1 MSKIDE
7 FKSFVRKNPRL
18 INHVKSGEMTW
29 QKFYEIYDLYGDDN
43 SAWKDFTEEV
53 ATTTAVAASSAGF
66 LGFLKSLDLDSV
78 QNGVN
83 SIQRV
88 VGVLQDLSG
97 KEKAPTQPEYKP
109 RPIYKSFDD

>member
-1 MSKIDE
+1 MAKLDE
-7 FKSFVRKNPRL
+7 FKAFVRKNPKL
-18 INHVKSGEMTW
+18 INHVKTGEMTW
-29 QKFYEIYDLYGDDN
+29 QKFFEIYDLYGEDSN
-43 SAWKDFTEEV
+43 AWKDYTEGSV
-53 ATTTAVAASSAGF
+53 ATAAPASSANF
-66 LGFLKSLDLDSV
+66 LGFLKNLDLDSV

-97 KEKAPTQPEYKP
+97 KDTTVKTSEYKP

>member
-1 MSKIDE
+1 MAKIDE

-18 INHVKSGEMTW
+18 INHVRSGEMTW
-29 QKFYEIYDLYGDDN
+29 QKYFEIYDLYGEDSN
-43 SAWKDFTEEV
+43 AWKDYTEETV
-53 ATTTAVAASSAGF
+53 ATTAAVSSAGF
-66 LGFLKSLDLDSV
+66 LDFLKNLDLDSV

-88 VGVLQDLSG
+88 VGVLQDLSSKDSG
-97 KEKAPTQPEYKP
+97 PKTSEYKP

>member
-1 MSKIDE
+1 MTKIDE

-18 INHVKSGEMTW
+18 INYVRTGEMTW
-29 QKFYEIYDLYGDDN
+29 QKFFEIYDLYGEDLN
-43 SAWKDFTEEV
+43 AWKDYTEV
-53 ATTTAVAASSAGF
+53 AVASTAVSSVNF
-66 LGFLKSLDLDSV
+66 LDFLKNLDLDSV

-97 KEKAPTQPEYKP
+97 KDSSTKTSEYRP

>member
-1 MSKIDE
+1 MAKVDE
-7 FKSFVRKNPRL
+7 FKAFVRKNPRL
-18 INHVKSGEMTW
+18 INYVKTGDMTW
-29 QKFYEIYDLYGDDN
+29 QKFFEIYDLYGEDLN
-43 SAWKDFTEEV
+43 VWKEYTEV
-53 ATTTAVAASSAGF
+53 ATATTAATSAGF
-66 LGFLKSLDLDSV
+66 LDFLKNLDLDSV

-97 KEKAPTQPEYKP
+97 KDSNVKVPEYKP